1 MGEQYNSMT
10 AHGWPQRT
18 ATHCRRVPAALQLY
32 RLPIGRYVNERAALP
47 TNILTLMILGLL
59 DLDGPSLGDRLA
71 YRIEEANGNR
81 VPINFSSLYP
91 ELFRLEQA
99 GYVTVEWR
107 EAEDGRRE
115 MFYLLTESGR
125 MQLAREKKAW
135 RQAASLFG
143 GRLAI

>member
-1 MGEQYNSMT
+1 
-10 AHGWPQRT
+10 
-18 ATHCRRVPAALQLY
+18 
-32 RLPIGRYVNERAALP
+32 
-47 TNILTLMILGLL
+47 MILGLL